1 MFAEALA
8 QYRITHPDKLLKYA
22 SKALAETG
30 RLPDHFDAVSASAP
44 AVAIA
49 TDDET
54 PEQANARLMKEKEAA
69 AVKALEDDAADAA
82 EERAYKEDL
91 ARLELLRVKRQ
102 IAKNLAQERKA
113 QAEAGRY
120 RQEMLDTGGSS
131 WLRCLELTGSCAH
144 GAGPRAGEGALCP
157 LGKDEAG

>member
-1 MFAEALA
+1 M
-8 QYRITHPDKLLKYA
+8 
-22 SKALAETG
+22 S
-30 RLPDHFDAVSASAP
+30 
-44 AVAIA
+44 IA

-54 PEQANARLMKEKEAA
+54 PEQANARMIKEKEAA

-120 RQEMLDTGGSS
+120 RQGMLDTGGSS
-131 WLRCLELTGSCAH
+131 
-144 GAGPRAGEGALCP
+144 
-157 LGKDEAG
+157 